1 MIPCDVATH
10 PRYLDAV
17 TVFVV
22 LGVLAVLVPVIATA
36 LRSAPGHPAPQEHPD
51 RAGRR
56 RTHRGA
62 TSARRRVQRPPR

>member
-1 MIPCDVATH
+1 MMPVDVVTH

-22 LGVLAVLVPVIATA
+22 LGVLAVLVPVIATS
-36 LRSAPGHPAPQEHPD
+36 LRSGTGHPAPPEHPD

-62 TSARRRVQRPPR
+62 ASARRRVQRPPR